1 MQRAAR
7 LEPGGPQ
14 SQPQAG
20 SEPKARAPT
29 PRPPPWGRE
38 RISGAS
44 AGGSRWPGAAASR
57 FDKPQP
63 VRYNKKASTGRRKLH
78 QWERPGAERLRVFSC
93 AVSRNLPP
101 TQRKTG
107 GPLPLRGKPFPPGPP
122 SRPARAWPPGVGPC
136 GPGINAP
143 QALRGKG
150 GLLTGGPAQGQA
162 AQSAGAAPALRS
174 AANSPVYLLGGRCSA
189 KKGPL

>member
-136 GPGINAP
+136 GPSGSPAHHLGRCAP
-143 QALRGKG
+143 CSGGRGRLRSRPPFGRRCG
-150 GLLTGGPAQGQA
+150 AQA
-162 AQSAGAAPALRS
+162 AQ
-174 AANSPVYLLGGRCSA
+174 GRA
-189 KKGPL
+189 